1 MKNKQT
7 RKPTNNELKTAV
19 NNLII
24 ELSHMQQ
31 GMRSLDSV
39 ISAYIE
45 YKEDTIEFKEWLN
58 KKYNEEN
65 NEPITENTGKSSEGD
80 TKAKVKNIK
89 SGDSS
94 TTN

>member
-24 ELSHMQQ
+24 EIGHMQQ

-65 NEPITENTGKSSEGD
+65 NEPIAENTGKSSEGD

-89 SGDSS
+89 SGDSG